1 MKQPD
6 WALARTSLADSVV
19 LGLACVVTY
28 LLATKLLSWVHS
40 VAPADDL
47 LGGMWAVIAAIFVNR
62 STYRESFSAGVS
74 RMAASFVSFVYCLIY
89 LTFLPFHTWALGLL
103 VGASALTARLIGARL
118 AGGGPAGGRATAAG
132 LA

>member
-62 STYRESFSAGVS
+62 STYR
-74 RMAASFVSFVYCLIY
+74 R
-89 LTFLPFHTWALGLL
+89 
-103 VGASALTARLIGARL
+103 ASARACRGWRL
-118 AGGGPAGGRATAAG
+118 PS
-132 LA
+132 